1 MNNILTQKNKKIL
14 KTILIITF
22 IIYIA
27 YLCINIAVNTDFNTA
42 PDEFMKYDICKYI
55 CNHLKLP
62 HGGDKEIMNEMW
74 GISYAFTPILAY
86 IFSGLFMKF
95 ATFFTQNGDIILIA
109 GRLFSVLCII
119 GYSYICIKISNKL
132 FKGIYKWLFVVLATL
147 LPQLIYLGTYINNDS
162 LALFSIA
169 IIIYAWIQGFEKDWN
184 WKSCVMLGMGIGI
197 CALSYYN
204 AYGYILTSIFIY
216 IISCGIKK
224 INIKEFLK
232 KGIVIAAIATAIA
245 GWWFIRSYIIYD
257 GDFLG
262 LNTSKQYSQM
272 YAIEQLKPTNRATP
286 ANEHISLIYMLKDM
300 QWIKISIQSMIGIF
314 GYMNII
320 MDRRIY
326 IVYLLI
332 IGLGIVGISFEWIV
346 ALIKK
351 IHSKINNKSKEIITE
366 KNIKNKEKILFNIA
380 MIINIIIPIFL
391 SIYYSY
397 FNDFQPQGRYI
408 MPIIIPL
415 MYFITIGLKN
425 ICNYFIR
432 NKTIRN
438 IIIILLIIVWAI
450 MPLYISFTYI
460 VNNL

>member
-1 MNNILTQKNKKIL
+1 MKNILTQKNKKIF
-14 KTILIITF
+14 KTILIIIF
-22 IIYIA
+22 IIYIS
-27 YLCINIAVNTDFNTA
+27 YLCINIAVNTAFNTA

-62 HGGDKEIMNEMW
+62 HGGDKEIMNDMW

-86 IFSGLFMKF
+86 IFAGLFMKV
-95 ATFFTQNGDIILIA
+95 ATFFTQNGDIILISA
-109 GRLFSVLCII
+109 RLFSVLCII
-119 GYSYICIKISNKL
+119 GYAYICIKISNKL
-132 FKGIYKWLFVVLATL
+132 FKGIYKWLFIVLATL

-169 IIIYAWIQGFEKDWN
+169 LIIYAWIQGIEKDWD
-184 WKSCVMLGMGIGI
+184 WKSCVILGVGIGI

-216 IISCGIKK
+216 IISCVIKK
-224 INIKEFLK
+224 INIKEFFK

-245 GWWFIRSYIIYD
+245 GWWFIRNYILYD

-326 IVYLLI
+326 IVYSLI
-332 IGLGIVGISFEWIV
+332 IGLGIIGISFEWIV
-346 ALIKK
+346 ALTKK
-351 IHSKINNKSKEIITE
+351 ILLKINNKNKENITE
-366 KNIKNKEKILFNIA
+366 KDIKNKENILFNIV

-397 FNDFQPQGRYI
+397 FSDFQPQGRYI

-415 MYFITIGLKN
+415 MYFITIGLRN
-425 ICNYFIR
+425 ICNFFIR
-432 NKTIRN
+432 NKIIRN
-438 IIIILLIIVWAI
+438 IIIILFIIVWTI

>member
-1 MNNILTQKNKKIL
+1 MNNILTQRNKKIF
-14 KTILIITF
+14 KTILIIIF

-27 YLCINIAVNTDFNTA
+27 YLCTNIAVNTEFNTA

-74 GISYAFTPILAY
+74 GISYAFTPILSY
-86 IFSGLFMKF
+86 IFSGLFMKV
-95 ATFFTQNGDIILIA
+95 ATFFTQNEFSLVVAARLI
-109 GRLFSVLCII
+109 SV
-119 GYSYICIKISNKL
+119 ICITIYAFVCVKISERL
-132 FKGIYKWLFVVLATL
+132 FKGVYKWLFIAFVTL
-147 LPQLIYLGTYINNDS
+147 LPQLIYLGSYINNDS
-162 LALFSIA
+162 LAIMSTA
-169 IIIYAWIQGFEKDWN
+169 IIVYSWIRGLEKDWD
-184 WKSCVMLGMGIGI
+184 WKSCIILGVGIGI

-204 AYGYILTSIFIY
+204 AYGYILTSIIIY
-216 IISCGIKK
+216 VTSCIIKK
-224 INIKEFLK
+224 IDIKTFLK
-232 KGIVIAAIATAIA
+232 KGIVITLISLAIA
-245 GWWFIRSYIIYD
+245 GWWFVRSYIIYD

-286 ANEHISLIYMLKDM
+286 ANGHISLIYMLKNM

-320 MDRRIY
+320 MDAKIY
-326 IVYLLI
+326 IAYVLI
-332 IGLGIVGISFEWIV
+332 IGLGVIGLSFKWIISS
-346 ALIKK
+346 IK
-351 IHSKINNKSKEIITE
+351 KINNKNKEIIT
-366 KNIKNKEKILFNIA
+366 KKDIKNREKILFNII
-380 MIINIIIPIFL
+380 MVINIIIPIIL
-391 SIYYSY
+391 SLYYSY
-397 FNDFQPQGRYI
+397 FSDFQPQGRYI

-415 MYFITIGLKN
+415 MYFITIGLKD
-425 ICNYFIR
+425 IFNYFIK

-438 IIIILLIIVWAI
+438 SIIILFISVWAI